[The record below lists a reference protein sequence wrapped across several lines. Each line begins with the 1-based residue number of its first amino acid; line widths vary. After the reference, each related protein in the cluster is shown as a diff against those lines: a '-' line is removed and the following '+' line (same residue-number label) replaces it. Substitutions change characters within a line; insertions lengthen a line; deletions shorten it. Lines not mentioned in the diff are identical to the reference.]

1 MSEPSVNSMIFT
13 WVIVPLLIF
22 LARVTDVSMDTMRIL
37 FISRGKKTI
46 APFLGFVQVMI
57 WLLAIRQI
65 FLNLSNV
72 ACYVAYAGG
81 FATGTWV
88 GILLEEK
95 LAIGFQMIKVI
106 TRQNAAELIEFLKSQ
121 GFSITSVDGFG
132 ATGKVNIIYTIVKRQ
147 DIHNVIKSITRFN
160 PKAFYTIEDIRTVS
174 TANLPIKRHWWGR
187 ITHLRN

>member
-106 TRQNAAELIEFLKSQ
+106 TRQNATELIEFLKSQ